1 MCCRI
6 SLCLCSWYDSWGQA
20 FMTQTLTN
28 GLSHTRPVA
37 VTDLMHLPCLIK
49 CHKWP
54 FLNYLKLLTSP
65 NLFMQYL
72 SPSLRGP
79 WRCSFSTVRQN
90 VPQILTRSWSSAFTE
105 CFQLWLFNKST
116 GNVVSINSVKKV
128 IYKEEFLLWHS
139 GLGIQCRLCSGEGS
153 IPGPGTSI
161 CRGYSPKKENFIVFP
176 MCLKVITQW

>member
-1 MCCRI
+1 MWSPMPANHSYVWPHFHVTFRAMTCVAE
-6 SLCLCSWYDSWGQA
+6 SHSVSAPDSWGQA

-37 VTDLMHLPCLIK
+37 VTDPMHLPCLIK

-116 GNVVSINSVKKV
+116 GNKHLVS
-128 IYKEEFLLWHS
+128 
-139 GLGIQCRLCSGEGS
+139 
-153 IPGPGTSI
+153 
-161 CRGYSPKKENFIVFP
+161 
-176 MCLKVITQW
+176 